1 MYRTSLQCLRAT
13 KMILEYF
20 LKDEKAIGELERDFG
35 RFIAM
40 LEAKKTPKRLWPT
53 FAEFAE
59 MRRAKMNEGTQH
71 E

>member
-1 MYRTSLQCLRAT
+1 
-13 KMILEYF
+13 MILEYF

-35 RFIAM
+35 RFIIM
-40 LEAKKTPKRLWPT
+40 LEEKKIAKTLWPT

-59 MRRAKMNEGTQH
+59 MRRAKMNEGTQY